1 MERSEINALFELP
14 FFELLHQAH
23 GVHARQHPGGEVQ
36 LSTLLSIKTGN
47 CSEDCGYCAQSARYK
62 TEVEIEPL
70 MDPAEVVSAAKAAA
84 ESGATRFCMGAAWR
98 QVSDKDLPALE
109 AMVSGVRALGLETCM
124 TLGMMSPE
132 QAAKLKAAGLD
143 YYNHNLDSSREFYP
157 EVISTRT
164 YDDRLETLRN
174 VREAGMKVCSGGILG
189 MGERR
194 EDRVGLIHELSQLPT
209 PPESVPVNRLV
220 PIEGTPQ
227 FEQALIPPSTS
238 SGQAQPLIDDFEFVR
253 TIAVAR
259 IVFPRSAVR
268 LSAGREGMPDALQAL
283 CFYAGANSI
292 FYGDKLL
299 TTGNPAVQRDQALLK
314 RLDLKPAGLPQEAV
328 GKA

>member
-1 MERSEINALFELP
+1 MQRDAIAALFELP
-14 FFELLHQAH
+14 FFELLHRAH
-23 GVHARQHPGGEVQ
+23 TVHAEQHPDGSVQ

-47 CSEDCGYCAQSARYK
+47 CSEDCGYCAQSARYD
-62 TEVEIEPL
+62 TPVEAEPL
-70 MDPAEVVSAAKAAA
+70 MDPAAVIASAEAAKA
-84 ESGATRFCMGAAWR
+84 SGATRFCMGAAWR

-109 AMVSGVRALGLETCM
+109 SMVSGVRALGLETCM
-124 TLGMMSPE
+124 TLGMMNGE
-132 QAAKLKAAGLD
+132 QAQRLRAAGLD

-164 YDDRLETLRN
+164 YDDRLNTLKH

-194 EDRVGLIHELSQLPT
+194 QDRVGLLYELSQLPS
-209 PPESVPVNRLV
+209 PPESVPINKLV
-220 PIEGTPQ
+220 PIEGTPS
-227 FEQALIPPSTS
+227 ADNAMSLV
-238 SGQAQPLIDDFEFVR
+238 DDFEFVR

-259 IVFPRSAVR
+259 LVFPRAAVR

-314 RLDLKPAGLPQEAV
+314 RLDLKAAGLSAETAKV
-328 GKA
+328 

>member
-1 MERSEINALFELP
+1 MQRDAIAALFELP
-14 FFELLHQAH
+14 FFELLHRAH
-23 GVHARQHPGGEVQ
+23 AVHAEQHPEGSVQ

-47 CSEDCGYCAQSARYK
+47 CSEDCGYCAQSARYD
-62 TEVEIEPL
+62 TPVEAEPL
-70 MDPAEVVSAAKAAA
+70 MDPQAVIASAEAAKA
-84 ESGATRFCMGAAWR
+84 SGATRFCMGAAWR

-109 AMVSGVRALGLETCM
+109 TMVSGVRALGLETCM
-124 TLGMMSPE
+124 TLGMMNGD
-132 QAAKLKAAGLD
+132 QAQRLRAAGLD

-164 YDDRLETLRN
+164 YDDRLNTLKN

-194 EDRVGLIHELSQLPT
+194 QDRVGLLYELSQLPT
-209 PPESVPVNRLV
+209 HPESVPINKLV
-220 PIEGTPQ
+220 PIEGTP
-227 FEQALIPPSTS
+227 AADN
-238 SGQAQPLIDDFEFVR
+238 GQSLVDDFEFVR

-259 IVFPRSAVR
+259 IVFPKAAVR

-314 RLDLKPAGLPQEAV
+314 RLDLKAAGLPAEVAKV
-328 GKA
+328 

>member
-1 MERSEINALFELP
+1 MQRDAIAALFDLP
-14 FFELLHQAH
+14 FFELLHRAH
-23 GVHARQHPGGEVQ
+23 SVHREQHPDGRVQ

-47 CSEDCGYCAQSARYK
+47 CVEDCGYCAQSARYDTK
-62 TEVEIEPL
+62 VEIEPL
-70 MDPAEVVSAAKAAA
+70 MDPADVVAAAKAAA
-84 ESGATRFCMGAAWR
+84 ETGATRFCMGAAWR

-109 AMVSGVRALGLETCM
+109 SMVSGVRALGLETCM
-124 TLGMMSPE
+124 TLGMMNAE

-164 YDDRLETLRN
+164 YDDRIKTLKN

-194 EDRVGLIHELSQLPT
+194 EDRIGLLYELSQLPT
-209 PPESVPVNRLV
+209 PPESVPINRLV
-220 PIEGTPQ
+220 PIEGTP
-227 FEQALIPPSTS
+227 AAAPD
-238 SGQAQPLIDDFEFVR
+238 AQPLVDDFEFVR
-253 TIAVAR
+253 SIAVAR
-259 IVFPRSAVR
+259 IVFPKSAVR
-268 LSAGREGMPDALQAL
+268 LSAGREDMPDALQAL

-314 RLDLKPAGLPQEAV
+314 RLDLKAAGLPTGAV
-328 GKA
+328 KA

>member
-1 MERSEINALFELP
+1 
-14 FFELLHQAH
+14 
-23 GVHARQHPGGEVQ
+23 
-36 LSTLLSIKTGN
+36 
-47 CSEDCGYCAQSARYK
+47 
-62 TEVEIEPL
+62 
-70 MDPAEVVSAAKAAA
+70 
-84 ESGATRFCMGAAWR
+84 
-98 QVSDKDLPALE
+98 
-109 AMVSGVRALGLETCM
+109 MVSGVRALGLETCM
-124 TLGMMSPE
+124 TLGMMTPE

-164 YDDRLETLRN
+164 YDDRLDTLRN

-227 FEQALIPPSTS
+227 YEQA
-238 SGQAQPLIDDFEFVR
+238 LIDDFEFVR